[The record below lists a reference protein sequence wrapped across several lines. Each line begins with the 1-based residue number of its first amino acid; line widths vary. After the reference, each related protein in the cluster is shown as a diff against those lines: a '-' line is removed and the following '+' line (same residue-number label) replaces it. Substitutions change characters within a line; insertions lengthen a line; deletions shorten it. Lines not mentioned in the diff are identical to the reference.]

1 MTFRRLISLL
11 FATLILGALTV
22 AAQSVKERQARKD
35 RLEKEIAVL
44 DRQIRDNASKNADAD
59 ARLSLLKAKISSRQA
74 LVNESDAQLKLLDA
88 RVAAKQKE
96 IDIQQARLD
105 TMTAYCSRL
114 VRSAYKNRDAR
125 IWYMY
130 ILSSDNVSQGLRRAG
145 FFKNLSSRM
154 SDEAV
159 RVKEAK
165 AALEAERA
173 VLDSLSADARAVRAV
188 RMKELQ
194 SLRSEEKDAKA
205 LADKLKK
212 QKSKYQKDLAA
223 KKRQADALEREIR
236 AAIGK
241 SSGKSS
247 GKGGKKST
255 KPIDYK
261 LSDEFASN
269 KGKLPWPVEGAI
281 TGRFGTQY
289 HSVFKNLQLPSNN
302 GINIAVSP
310 GTDVKAVF
318 NGVVAQISVLPGYHQ
333 CILVQHG
340 KYFTLYSKVGKVYVK
355 TGDKVTTGQS
365 LGTVDTIGGETVL
378 HFEIWNDHTVPRDPE
393 TWLRPR

>member
-1 MTFRRLISLL
+1 MTFRRLIPVFL
-11 FATLILGALTV
+11 ATLLLSAGSLC
-22 AAQSVKERQARKD
+22 AQSVRERQAKKD
-35 RLEKEIAVL
+35 RLEKEIAIL

-59 ARLSLLKAKISSRQA
+59 ARLSLLRTKISSRQA
-74 LVNESDAQLKLLDA
+74 LVNESDAQLRILDA
-88 RVAAKQKE
+88 QLAAKQKE
-96 IDIQQARLD
+96 IAVQQARLD
-105 TMTAYCSRL
+105 TMTAYCGRL

-130 ILSSDNVSQGLRRAG
+130 ILSSDNISQGLRRAS
-145 FFKNLSSRM
+145 FFKNLSTRM
-154 SDEAV
+154 SEEAV

-165 AALEAERA
+165 AALEAEKA
-173 VLDSLSADARAVRAV
+173 VLDSLTADARVIRSVRV
-188 RMKELQ
+188 KELQ
-194 SLRSEEKDAKA
+194 SLRGEEKEAKA
-205 LADKLKK
+205 LTDKLKK

-241 SSGKSS
+241 SSGKSA
-247 GKGGKKST
+247 GKGGKKSS

-261 LSDEFASN
+261 LSDQFAAN
-269 KGKLPWPVEGAI
+269 KGKLPWPVEGAV
-281 TGRFGTQY
+281 TGRFGKQY

-302 GINIAVSP
+302 GINIAVAP
-310 GTDVKAVF
+310 GAEVKSVF
-318 NGVVAQISVLPGYHQ
+318 NGVVAQISVIPGYHQ

-355 TGDKVTTGQS
+355 TGDKVTTGQA

-378 HFEIWNDHTVPRDPE
+378 HLEIWDDNTVPRDPE
-393 TWLRPR
+393 AWLRPR